1 LRETMKKSTATVR
14 RLLLLVL
21 AFAGTVSASAA
32 DKTRQVEVQHR
43 KEIDSE
49 YAAQDK
55 RLEQAEVLVKKGDY
69 EKAIKV
75 YTDVC
80 GELDLKSSDV
90 SSWKANKRL
99 RDIQGRL
106 QKIRE
111 IAGDKALRSAKAAFT
126 EAKYNDAVSFAEKAI
141 ILNPD
146 LTSDADIVKAA
157 ALAKQRGNEAR
168 VAMSADTA
176 NPKLAND
183 KKEVARNLAMARTL
197 FKNRKYEEARR
208 KVEDVYK
215 IDPFNSEAAYL
226 ASQIYKH
233 YYTTGYHR
241 HQADVQSMMAY
252 EAWQWVEPVF
262 LRDSA
267 SNDVPAG
274 TVKAASNQGI
284 NAKLDRIVFP
294 QVQFDQA
301 DITAVIEF
309 LRRNKNY
316 DLPDKEGVIIDFS
329 AGAAQP
335 PPAPQQQQPA
345 DVPVDIVDDTMT
357 DPLMAAAAKPK
368 LPTPAAAAAPAAP
381 INASEIQVTLRV
393 NNVTL
398 RELLDYICFLTD
410 LTYTVLPDRVAF
422 GASGNDIR
430 REVFVVTPDALNS
443 IVAFT
448 GGAPA
453 ATENAD
459 AAADPATA
467 SSGVDDGGT
476 ENTGALTTGKGAGI
490 SIAPDALKKF
500 FGVYGVDFNAPGS
513 AISYNRK
520 GKILMANTQ
529 ENIRRLDEVLR
540 LINTPKPMV
549 QIEVKSIE
557 IAENDWQE
565 LGFNWSFGELGEVK
579 QDGTGWLSFMGNNV
593 NYRNDGVESMTPGLA
608 LLRSALSGVDSKLIN
623 NLNIFPDLFG
633 SIKPF
638 GSDVEFNLSLT
649 INALDRS
656 DRTETIAAPTVTV
669 SNGET
674 ATAILGRTYYFP
686 ESWDELEIDTE
697 GGDGDSGY
705 SYSITEPTPE
715 FGDSEDIG
723 TTFTVTPNIKNDNY
737 TINLA
742 LKPKI
747 TAFIG
752 EESYY
757 ITVDILDKA
766 SNTEYQEIY
775 RIWRPIISTRSL
787 DVNVNVYDGET
798 LVIGGLA
805 DSTSQGR
812 LDKIPIL
819 GDIPFIGRLFQSH
832 SEMSVRKNMLIL
844 VTARLVNDAGLPIR
858 RIEANGGIP
867 ELNR

>member
-1 LRETMKKSTATVR
+1 M
-14 RLLLLVL
+14 
-21 AFAGTVSASAA
+21 
-32 DKTRQVEVQHR
+32 
-43 KEIDSE
+43 
-49 YAAQDK
+49 
-55 RLEQAEVLVKKGDY
+55 
-69 EKAIKV
+69 
-75 YTDVC
+75 
-80 GELDLKSSDV
+80 
-90 SSWKANKRL
+90 
-99 RDIQGRL
+99 
-106 QKIRE
+106 
-111 IAGDKALRSAKAAFT
+111 
-126 EAKYNDAVSFAEKAI
+126 
-141 ILNPD
+141 
-146 LTSDADIVKAA
+146 
-157 ALAKQRGNEAR
+157 AKQRGNEVRAA
-168 VAMSADTA
+168 VSADTA
-176 NPKLAND
+176 NPKFASNE
-183 KKEVARNLAMARTL
+183 KAIARNLAMARTL
-197 FKNRKYEEARR
+197 FKNRKYEEARK

-215 IDPFNSEAAYL
+215 LDPFNADAAYL

-233 YYTTGYHR
+233 YYTAGYHR

-316 DLPDKEGVIIDFS
+316 DLPDKTGVIIDFS

-335 PPAPQQQQPA
+335 APVQQAAQ
-345 DVPVDIVDDTMT
+345 PVDTASEIIDESMVDPSMAPAKPQLPT
-357 DPLMAAAAKPK
+357 AAASA
-368 LPTPAAAAAPAAP
+368 TPAAPV
-381 INASEIQVTLRV
+381 NASEIQVTLRV

-422 GASGNDIR
+422 GAAGTNIR

-453 ATENAD
+453 ATESAD
-459 AAADPATA
+459 ATAADPSMTDA
-467 SSGVDDGGT
+467 SSADGG
-476 ENTGALTTGKGAGI
+476 ENTGALTAGKSGGVSI
-490 SIAPDALKKF
+490 SPDALKKF
-500 FGVYGVDFNAPGS
+500 FGVYGVDFNTPGS

-529 ENIRRLDEVLR
+529 ENISRLDEVLR

-549 QIEVKSIE
+549 QVEIKSIE

-565 LGFNWSFGELGEVK
+565 LGFNWSLGELGEVN
-579 QDGTGWLSFMGNNV
+579 QNGHGWAAWSGENV
-593 NYRNDGVESMTPGLA
+593 NYNGGNPGLA
-608 LLRSALSGVDSKLIN
+608 LLRSALSGVDSKLID
-623 NLNIFPDLFG
+623 NLNIFPNLFG

-669 SNGET
+669 ANGDT

-747 TAFIG
+747 TAFVG
-752 EESYY
+752 EESYNIEVV
-757 ITVDILDKA
+757 ITEKQNGNRQIVQ
-766 SNTEYQEIY
+766 NY
-775 RIWRPIISTRSL
+775 RIWRPIISTRAL

-832 SEMSVRKNMLIL
+832 SETSVRKNMLIL

-858 RIEANGGIP
+858 RIDGNGGIP
-867 ELNR
+867 EVNR